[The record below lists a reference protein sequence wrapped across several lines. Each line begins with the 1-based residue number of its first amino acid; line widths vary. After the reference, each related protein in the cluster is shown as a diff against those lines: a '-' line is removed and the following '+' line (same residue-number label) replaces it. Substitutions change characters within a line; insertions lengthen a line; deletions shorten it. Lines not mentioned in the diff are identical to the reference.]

1 MFQTHKNGFALPS
14 AIFILVVLSAL
25 SAAIMTV
32 NRYTQKSTIADV
44 LETKSYLA
52 AKAGVEYGSFQA
64 LRNTVC
70 NPTPQTV
77 IMTDT
82 FFSGFKFS
90 YDCNETLSNEAGKNQ
105 SYYKITSWGCNSSN
119 ASCPDGVGQPT
130 NENYVEKS
138 LTVIVAK

>member
-64 LRNTVC
+64 LRNTV
-70 NPTPQTV
+70 
-77 IMTDT
+77 
-82 FFSGFKFS
+82 
-90 YDCNETLSNEAGKNQ
+90 
-105 SYYKITSWGCNSSN
+105 
-119 ASCPDGVGQPT
+119 
-130 NENYVEKS
+130 
-138 LTVIVAK
+138 